1 MTLQPT
7 DRRIVEAQLGR
18 DIRGAVDVAHRC
30 DCGAPDVIVT
40 EPVLP
45 DGTPFPTT
53 YYLTCPLACAAV
65 GRLEGAGLMR
75 ELQEEL
81 ADEEVGAAYRA
92 AHQRYLVDR
101 QQVAAHAG
109 TTVPSAIAQI
119 SAGGM
124 PDRVKCLHALL
135 AQSLAGGLGV
145 NPIGDRTQQRLSPW
159 WLGASCAQ
167 RWGSERQE
175 PS

>member
-7 DRRIVEAQLGR
+7 DRHIVEAQLGR
-18 DIRGAVDVAHRC
+18 DIRGAVEVAHRC
-30 DCGAPDVIVT
+30 GCGAPDVIVT

-53 YYLTCPLACAAV
+53 YYLTCPLASAAV

-92 AHQRYLVDR
+92 AHQRYLADR
-101 QQVAAHAG
+101 RQVAVAAG
-109 TTVPSAIAQI
+109 TTVPAAIAHI

-135 AQSLAGGLGV
+135 AQSLACGAGV
-145 NPIGDRTQQRLSPW
+145 NPMGDRTQQRLSPW
-159 WLGASCAQ
+159 WLGTTCAQ
-167 RWGSERQE
+167 RWSGERQD